1 MNLDTTASFP
11 TLSGAVFD
19 ALPESIRSYIR
30 FLEATVQ
37 KQQVQIHQQQIRIQQ
52 LEARVHDL
60 ETRLSKN
67 SSNSSKPP
75 SSDGMKKPPK
85 SQREK
90 SDKKPG
96 GQHGHIGKGL
106 TQIEKPDVI
115 VTHAPSHIEQLIY
128 QELTGE
134 SVSGVKKSETRRRKR
149 LCKLCLPIAIN
160 QPFE

>member
-11 TLSGAVFD
+11 TLSGKVFD

-37 KQQVQIHQQQIRIQQ
+37 KQQVQIQQQQIRIQQ

-75 SSDGMKKPPK
+75 SSDGLKKKPK
-85 SQREK
+85 SQRGSNE
-90 SDKKPG
+90 
-96 GQHGHIGKGL
+96 QNFLHIRSTVL
-106 TQIEKPDVI
+106 MLYP
-115 VTHAPSHIEQLIY
+115 
-128 QELTGE
+128 
-134 SVSGVKKSETRRRKR
+134 KR
-149 LCKLCLPIAIN
+149 FFFYRLS
-160 QPFE
+160 